1 MKLPKMPDF
10 VENILRNKMVLN
22 IVTILS
28 LINVIG
34 HIIMGNLDAALYFI
48 ILASLIVYFTKN
60 MIIVLGVPLILVNLF
75 ILKNSV
81 FVEGMEN
88 AKTKVEE
95 GMETELKGEHKLEP
109 EEYKK
114 TIGNINKQS
123 AKTKS
128 GLQLAPI
135 DETVVE
141 DTKDE
146 SFEVGRGKRRKGTDI
161 DYAST
166 IEDAYDELNNILG
179 SDGIKSLTND
189 TQNLMKQQAQLAE
202 SMKSITPLVENM
214 RPIMEQAQSMLKQM
228 EDGGNLGDL
237 MKMAN
242 KFTGK

>member
-22 IVTILS
+22 VVTILS

-60 MIIVLGVPLILVNLF
+60 MVIVLGVPLILVNLF
-75 ILKNSV
+75 MLKNSV

-114 TIGNINKQS
+114 TISNINKQS
-123 AKTKS
+123 AKYRSKF
-128 GLQLAPI
+128 I
-135 DETVVE
+135 
-141 DTKDE
+141 
-146 SFEVGRGKRRKGTDI
+146 
-161 DYAST
+161 
-166 IEDAYDELNNILG
+166 
-179 SDGIKSLTND
+179 IK
-189 TQNLMKQQAQLAE
+189 
-202 SMKSITPLVENM
+202 
-214 RPIMEQAQSMLKQM
+214 
-228 EDGGNLGDL
+228 
-237 MKMAN
+237 
-242 KFTGK
+242 